1 MVSPTMVCICMAQ
14 QELFVRLQSSLNF
27 LGDGKEQRGRQ
38 FVSLAIASDPAN
50 NVIVNLE
57 DVPYYAEQLLSL
69 TSQREEVK
77 MMGFISSV

>member
-1 MVSPTMVCICMAQ
+1 MA
-14 QELFVRLQSSLNF
+14 RS
-27 LGDGKEQRGRQ
+27 RGRQ